1 MSACLR
7 RASTVIPPRR
17 SYAWPRQHVA
27 RGGGGGGVN
36 FRSTPSPKLSRQRR
50 HTTRSLRV
58 FSELEAA
65 RTHLTPEFEMGRGT
79 SDVRRGTGKF
89 TV

>member
-1 MSACLR
+1 MLTQSCVIVHDDGSERHRRTSLR
-7 RASTVIPPRR
+7 QQTA
-17 SYAWPRQHVA
+17 
-27 RGGGGGGVN
+27 N
-36 FRSTPSPKLSRQRR
+36 CR

-65 RTHLTPEFEMGRGT
+65 RTHLTPEFEMDRGT
-79 SDVRRGTGKF
+79 SGVRRGTDKL